1 MGNRSGEPKADLG
14 GLSVNGRKFRDA
26 AFAIHRTSIHYYFPI
41 IIACYGTI
49 IACYG
54 TQFGRQS
61 PLSDPIA
68 NEPARHLRS
77 KVASLQMLQTLSDS
91 RESERRAAPL
101 C

>member
-41 IIACYGTI
+41 IIACYGT
-49 IACYG
+49 
-54 TQFGRQS
+54 QFGRQRLS
-61 PLSDPIA
+61 PDPIA

-91 RESERRAAPL
+91 RESERRTAPL